1 MDIGGVTNDAFI
13 FKFNI
18 QPLSFTLLTSI
29 AVENP
34 LLRPSRHFIFS
45 FYQIK
50 SLSIFDLI
58 NNENR
63 LSRYETEEAVPKL
76 KVTKQLIEE
85 IYTASDPPARPKPCP
100 IKPMRS
106 AIK

>member
-1 MDIGGVTNDAFI
+1 M
-13 FKFNI
+13 
-18 QPLSFTLLTSI
+18 
-29 AVENP
+29 
-34 LLRPSRHFIFS
+34 
-45 FYQIK
+45 K

-76 KVTKQLIEE
+76 KVTRQLIEE
-85 IYTASDPPARPKPCP
+85 IYTASDPPPRPKPCP

-106 AIK
+106 ATK